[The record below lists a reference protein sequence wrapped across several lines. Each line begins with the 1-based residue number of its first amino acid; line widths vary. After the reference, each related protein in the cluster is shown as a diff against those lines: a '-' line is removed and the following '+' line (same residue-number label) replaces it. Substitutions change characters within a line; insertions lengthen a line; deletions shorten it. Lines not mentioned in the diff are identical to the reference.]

1 MAFASSAILI
11 ALLLTQVP
19 RVEQLIARGPE
30 DTADVVAALVLILAL
45 CGISLGLATLF
56 RQLAA
61 TAMLI
66 RRLVSQKVAVPRSV
80 ALAASGLELDG
91 RIDVVAALV
100 LILASCGISLGL
112 ATLFR
117 QLAATAMLIRR
128 LVSQKVAEPRSVAF
142 AASGLE
148 LDGKIDVVADGRPF
162 SFCYWF
168 LRPRICLSTAL
179 VDRLDIDELRAVL
192 LHERYHLRQ
201 RDPLRLVIAR
211 YFAAGLYVVPVVD
224 ELVGFFTLQ
233 KEIAADQAAV
243 RANGV
248 EALASAL
255 DKLLPDAD
263 DVSLGLLVPVSSLSV
278 TEARI
283 DQLVAGRQVSLALS
297 PLSVALSGGALLAAA
312 VLVAI
317 QGGASMAFEALPP
330 LFAVPGL
337 LVGPASLLFAAAVDG
352 GLHQL
357 RPLTQRTLARP

>member
-11 ALLLTQVP
+11 ALLLTLVP

-30 DTADVVAALVLILAL
+30 DTADVVAALVLILAI

-66 RRLVSQKVAVPRSV
+66 RRLVAQKVAVPRSV

-91 RIDVVAALV
+91 RIDVVA
-100 LILASCGISLGL
+100 
-112 ATLFR
+112 
-117 QLAATAMLIRR
+117 
-128 LVSQKVAEPRSVAF
+128 
-142 AASGLE
+142 
-148 LDGKIDVVADGRPF
+148 DGRPF

-168 LRPRICLSTAL
+168 LCPRICLSTAL
-179 VDRLDIDELRAVL
+179 VDRLETDELRAVL

-201 RDPLRLVIAR
+201 RDPLRLVVAR

-224 ELVGFFTLQ
+224 ELVGFYTLQ

-243 RANGV
+243 RACDGV
-248 EALASAL
+248 GALARAL

-317 QGGASMAFEALPP
+317 QGGASVAFEALPP

-357 RPLTQRTLARP
+357 RPLTQRTLARS

>member
-1 MAFASSAILI
+1 VARADRAFAILLGVAFASSGILL
-11 ALLLTQVP
+11 ALLLTLVP
-19 RVEQLIARGPE
+19 RVEQLIGRGAA
-30 DTADVVAALVLILAL
+30 DTADVVAALVLILAI

-56 RQLAA
+56 RQLVA

-66 RRLVSQKVAVPRSV
+66 RRLVARKVAMPRSV
-80 ALAASGLELDG
+80 T
-91 RIDVVAALV
+91 V
-100 LILASCGISLGL
+100 
-112 ATLFR
+112 
-117 QLAATAMLIRR
+117 
-128 LVSQKVAEPRSVAF
+128 

-179 VDRLDIDELRAVL
+179 VQRLETDELRAVL

-201 RDPLRLVIAR
+201 RDPLRLVVAR

-224 ELVGFFTLQ
+224 ELVGFYTLQ

-243 RANGV
+243 RACDGV
-248 EALASAL
+248 GALASAL

-283 DQLVAGRQVSLALS
+283 DQLVAGHQVSLALS

-317 QGGASMAFEALPP
+317 QGGASVAFEALPP

-357 RPLTQRTLARP
+357 RPLTHRTFARS